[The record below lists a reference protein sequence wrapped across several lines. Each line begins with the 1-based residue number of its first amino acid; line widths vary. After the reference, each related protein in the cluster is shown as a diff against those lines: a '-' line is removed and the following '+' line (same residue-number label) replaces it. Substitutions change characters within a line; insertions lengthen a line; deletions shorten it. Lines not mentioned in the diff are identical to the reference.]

1 MYIYNMT
8 YEIVHS
14 LIMVIAIAVTFLFP
28 KTPLV
33 QYDLQIIAGL
43 FIILFAGKKFL
54 NLSRLLESIIF
65 TLVIFIII
73 NTTGGV
79 ASPFFFLIYFLMF
92 SLSLILEPVIS
103 IVTTLASVIFFL
115 IFLPQQQSINS
126 LLPIFALVF
135 MTPFALYMGKE
146 HIKNDML
153 KNKNQNL
160 QKDTFLFHSL
170 ILKNHLKNIKNSLEN
185 FMGDH
190 ELSEIKNST
199 SEIEKLMEKFDDLES
214 NNPQ

>member
-1 MYIYNMT
+1 MT
-8 YEIVHS
+8 REIIHS
-14 LIMVIAIAVTFLFP
+14 LIMVVAIALTFIFP
-28 KTPLV
+28 KTPLA
-33 QYDLQIIAGL
+33 QFDIQIIAIL

-54 NLSRLLESIIF
+54 KISRLLESLIF

-73 NTTGGV
+73 NTTGG
-79 ASPFFFLIYFLMF
+79 ASSPFFFLIYFLMF
-92 SLSLILEPVIS
+92 SLALILEPVIS
-103 IVTTLASVIFFL
+103 IVMTLTSVIFFM

-135 MTPFALYMGKE
+135 LTPFALYMGRE
-146 HIKNDML
+146 HIKNESL
-153 KNKNQNL
+153 KVKNQSL

-170 ILKNHLKNIKNSLEN
+170 ILKNHLKNIKNSIEN

-199 SEIEKLMEKFDDLES
+199 MEMEKLMEKFDDLE
-214 NNPQ
+214 NKNEQ